1 MSVSPCIA
9 FGLVFSCLLAGNS
22 RAGQF
27 GLFTYEITS
36 ATTVSII
43 DYPDG
48 ATGPVVIPA
57 SIDGRSVTEIG
68 SAAFSEA
75 VGIVSVEIPNSIV
88 TINNDAFAL
97 CTSLASVTFA
107 PASSVTSL
115 GPAVFNG
122 CSALTS
128 ISIPSGV
135 ERIEDMLFRGCSS
148 LTHVSLPSGVESIG
162 EESFGNCIVLGN
174 FTFPASLTSI
184 GNSAFE
190 TCDGLT
196 DVRLPANLTSL
207 GPFAFFDCD
216 GLTTVSIPA
225 SVTSIGNSAFVG
237 CALLTSANF
246 LGDAPAMGDT
256 VFDNQTSNPH
266 LRIYFFKGKSGF
278 TTPEWIPLINQP
290 ALRTVELEF
299 TDPVVAWLV
308 SNNLP
313 VDSDLASDANADGVS
328 LLMAYALNLNP
339 SLNLA
344 SSIPRP
350 VLTATQLTL
359 SFHGA
364 APGVTY
370 SVESSTNLASWTTE
384 GVMLTGPD
392 ANQMRTASVSRTEPL
407 CFLRLKVAR

>member
-43 DYPDG
+43 DYPDD

-225 SVTSIGNSAFVG
+225 SVTSIGNSAFVYV
-237 CALLTSANF
+237 ANNAF
-246 LGDAPAMGDT
+246 LGEFGTTQDLIEIEIVGNNVTASLLSTYDAEVLGLAITGVAPFAGEYWAAVSLASFPPLAGFGKIDLATASLTDAQEAALVGFPFAEIYKVAFSIGLSQSSSGKIYLNQFVIDKDTGDEY
-256 VFDNQTSNPH
+256 V
-266 LRIYFFKGKSGF
+266 IIA
-278 TTPEWIPLINQP
+278 E
-290 ALRTVELEF
+290 A
-299 TDPVVAWLV
+299 DPV
-308 SNNLP
+308 NYETTY
-313 VDSDLASDANADGVS
+313 
-328 LLMAYALNLNP
+328 LLNIVQTDFVP
-339 SLNLA
+339 
-344 SSIPRP
+344 IDIE
-350 VLTATQLTL
+350 TTQ
-359 SFHGA
+359 
-364 APGVTY
+364 
-370 SVESSTNLASWTTE
+370 
-384 GVMLTGPD
+384 
-392 ANQMRTASVSRTEPL
+392 
-407 CFLRLKVAR
+407 